1 MAGKETGW
9 PESSSDEERANSPP
23 LRAPV
28 RGASAPGPS
37 MPHLAPFPV
46 RPQLV
51 FSPGSPQNRAI
62 SPPPPRVPLP
72 SPNYPAGF
80 LNTPVRGASDA
91 SPAGVF
97 GSPGPRPP
105 THKPPP
111 VTKQP
116 LVFSALRPQNRGAPP
131 IQLGSLIAKMQKM
144 EVDHAENIRD
154 RDRENHYLRCQLG
167 VAGAEHLETFNKLM
181 SDDTAEGWTSFDNLP
196 MLKNMSPAEVEQEI
210 RVRGYG
216 HRLIYGPKNPPP
228 KKDFATGTSVYSRKS
243 VFRDILA
250 ELRKKAHG
258 ASIPSRE
265 YKGPLPSNSPLPVGA
280 TRNLPPKPPVK
291 KGTVGP
297 SQPPYDVNYS
307 LATGTRQKVPKEK
320 PVDQVALKNAL
331 DQAFDKTNRPSSN
344 PVASGSATVRPS
356 VPFTLPSASSVRLHD
371 GTVVNLNLKSAENNP
386 SKQPPKRD
394 YESIPLNWAQEG
406 CPFCGEII
414 SSSKGAYRTHRS
426 RCKKK
431 HNK

>member
-1 MAGKETGW
+1 MEGKKAWW

-23 LRAPV
+23 LRPPV
-28 RGASAPGPS
+28 RGAGAPGQS
-37 MPHLAPFPV
+37 MPQLAPFPV
-46 RPQLV
+46 RQQLV

-62 SPPPPRVPLP
+62 SPPPPPRVPLP
-72 SPNYPAGF
+72 APNYPARF

-97 GSPGPRPP
+97 GSPAPRPAM
-105 THKPPP
+105 HRPPP

-116 LVFSALRPQNRGAPP
+116 LGFSSVQPQNRGTAP
-131 IQLGSLIAKMQKM
+131 IQLGPLLAKMKKM
-144 EVDHAENIRD
+144 EVDHAENLRN

-167 VAGAEHLETFNKLM
+167 VTGAEHLETFNKLM
-181 SDDTAEGWTSFDNLP
+181 SDDTAEGWTSFDKLP

-210 RVRGYG
+210 RVRGHG
-216 HRLIYGPKNPPP
+216 HRLVYGPKNPPP
-228 KKDFATGTSVYSRKS
+228 KKDFATGTSVYSRES

-250 ELRKKAHG
+250 ELRKKADG

-265 YKGPLPSNSPLPVGA
+265 YKGPLPSNSPLHVGA

-307 LATGTRQKVPKEK
+307 LATGQKNPREK
-320 PVDQVALKNAL
+320 PVDQVALKNAV
-331 DQAFDKTNRPSSN
+331 DQAFVKTNRPSSN

-356 VPFTLPSASSVRLHD
+356 VPFTLPPASSVSLDD
-371 GTVVNLNLKSAENNP
+371 GTVVNINLKWAENTP

-394 YESIPLNWAQEG
+394 YESIPDNWAQEP
-406 CPFCGEII
+406 CPFCGSII
-414 SSSKGAYRTHRS
+414 SSSKGAYGTHRS